1 MGTGLN
7 YWVLIKQT
15 QLMFKWIPNSPDL
28 SPCSVLLCMH
38 AGRGGSWQG
47 CERGNKQTMATL
59 ALGFETSFHRKCVGW
74 AIKARHFQHP
84 SKGFKIMLMTWM
96 MMMDACTPKSVVLM
110 VTNYKRV
117 PPDQTHPLAIY
128 FFVFS
133 KCMRFQLGS
142 LSGKLELLLG
152 PFVKVSPMLLSG
164 RTYNTTYLPWCNNQV
179 KY

>member
-1 MGTGLN
+1 
-7 YWVLIKQT
+7 
-15 QLMFKWIPNSPDL
+15 MFKWIPNSPDL

-96 MMMDACTPKSVVLM
+96 MMMDACTPKSVVLL